1 MFDFQLTSLYVYI
14 LYCIFNIYLMFYIHV
29 VEMTENKDTHVNRS
43 VSTILLKGHL
53 SLTDFDVL

>member
-1 MFDFQLTSLYVYI
+1 MFGFQLAFLYVYT
-14 LYCIFNIYLMFYIHV
+14 LYYIFNIYLMLYSHV

-43 VSTILLKGHL
+43 FSTILLQRHL